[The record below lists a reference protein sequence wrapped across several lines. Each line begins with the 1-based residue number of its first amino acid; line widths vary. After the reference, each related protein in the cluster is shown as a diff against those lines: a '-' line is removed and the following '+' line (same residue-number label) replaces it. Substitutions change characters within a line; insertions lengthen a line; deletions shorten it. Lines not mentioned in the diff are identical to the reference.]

1 MYDLIILGG
10 GPGGTRAAE
19 LAAKAGLKT
28 VVVEMDRLGG
38 TCLNRGCIP
47 TKAYYAALV
56 GGRVSREEMWEY
68 REGIVKKLGDGISTL
83 MKMSGAEILRG
94 KGKIASA
101 GETKIVEVETADG
114 KKMVEGRLLLLAP
127 GARSLPLEFEGA
139 DLPGVLTGDWAVTEP
154 DLWKYPDTEQVK
166 SVGIIGAGVIA
177 VEFAVAPWAHTV
189 AGKIL
194 KILIELLSL
203 TVLGVCLWLSLGL
216 VERGM
221 GSSSQAL
228 QITMGYV
235 YMVVP
240 VSFGMT
246 ILCALENLLR
256 LLAGL
261 VGMSVPPPAHT
272 FAARAD

>member
-1 MYDLIILGG
+1 MVISVIGG
-10 GPGGTRAAE
+10 LDRFNTLTTG
-19 LAAKAGLKT
+19 LA
-28 VVVEMDRLGG
+28 
-38 TCLNRGCIP
+38 
-47 TKAYYAALV
+47 
-56 GGRVSREEMWEY
+56 
-68 REGIVKKLGDGISTL
+68 
-83 MKMSGAEILRG
+83 
-94 KGKIASA
+94 GKIATVALAIMTTVVTIHVVMRYGFNYSFHWT
-101 GETKIVEVETADG
+101 EEVARNLMVWMTFLFFPTG
-114 KKMVEGRLLLLAP
+114 HKKGMN
-127 GARSLPLEFEGA
+127 
-139 DLPGVLTGDWAVTEP
+139 
-154 DLWKYPDTEQVK
+154 
-166 SVGIIGAGVIA
+166 IA
-177 VEFAVAPWAHTV
+177 VEFAVAPWAHTA

-203 TVLGVCLWLSLGL
+203 TVLSVCLWLSLGL

-261 VGMSVPPPAHT
+261 AGMSVPPPAHT

>member
-1 MYDLIILGG
+1 MLASLITGLDRFNSM
-10 GPGGTRAAE
+10 TTA
-19 LAAKAGLKT
+19 LAG
-28 VVVEMDRLGG
+28 RLA
-38 TCLNRGCIP
+38 TF
-47 TKAYYAALV
+47 ALV
-56 GGRVSREEMWEY
+56 IMTTNVPIHVFMRYGFNYSFHWTEEVARNLMVWMTFLFFPT
-68 REGIVKKLGDGISTL
+68 GHKKG
-83 MKMSGAEILRG
+83 MN
-94 KGKIASA
+94 
-101 GETKIVEVETADG
+101 
-114 KKMVEGRLLLLAP
+114 
-127 GARSLPLEFEGA
+127 
-139 DLPGVLTGDWAVTEP
+139 
-154 DLWKYPDTEQVK
+154 
-166 SVGIIGAGVIA
+166 IA
-177 VEFAVAPWAHTV
+177 VEFAVTPWAHTA